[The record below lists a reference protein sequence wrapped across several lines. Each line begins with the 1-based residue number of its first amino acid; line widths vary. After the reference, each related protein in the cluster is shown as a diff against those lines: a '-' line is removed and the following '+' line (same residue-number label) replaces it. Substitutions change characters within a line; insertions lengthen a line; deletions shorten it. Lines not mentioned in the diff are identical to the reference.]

1 MATPISA
8 LVSQGDLKRWGTVG
22 PSPVCNVTEPRPDR
36 PDGGSAAAES
46 TASLVTPKRFVAEP
60 RASCHRNPWLEPNE
74 RQVSNWQVALA
85 KFSAILDFV
94 ENLLLQTS
102 TRYLAQSE
110 PKQHRKILWS
120 LTVNNHP
127 KKVEISIH
135 LGEGPSKRSKVVWP
149 RLLKWL

>member
-74 RQVSNWQVALA
+74 RQVSNW
-85 KFSAILDFV
+85 
-94 ENLLLQTS
+94 
-102 TRYLAQSE
+102 
-110 PKQHRKILWS
+110 
-120 LTVNNHP
+120 
-127 KKVEISIH
+127 
-135 LGEGPSKRSKVVWP
+135 
-149 RLLKWL
+149 